1 MLENQG
7 KVTKLKVAKM
17 ASNSIKINE
26 KGFSLVEMIVVLIII
41 GTISSIAYGV
51 ILLNAG
57 TFKALSTEI
66 SKRWEL
72 RNAVRIMRH
81 DFSQIDPANIFGFS
95 KSVKGQKKIFFKDIY
110 GNRIFYQY
118 NKGTIRRK
126 KNSEKWEA
134 LATEL
139 KTPPFL
145 FLDSKLTPTKN
156 KNDIAFIKINLVA
169 EVNGKIRKV
178 EDTFYLRNKEKE
190 NVVKAKK

>member
-1 MLENQG
+1 M
-7 KVTKLKVAKM
+7 
-17 ASNSIKINE
+17 
-26 KGFSLVEMIVVLIII
+26 VEMIVVLIII
-41 GTISSIAYGV
+41 GLISSIAYGV

-57 TFKALSTEI
+57 TFKTLSTEI

-72 RNAVRIMRH
+72 RNALRIMRQ
-81 DFSQIDPANIFGFS
+81 DFSQIDPANIISFS
-95 KSVKGQKKIFFKDIY
+95 KSKKGQKKIFFKDID

-126 KNSEKWEA
+126 KNSEKWEV

-139 KTPPFL
+139 KTSPFVL
-145 FLDSKLTPTKN
+145 LDSKLTQAKN
-156 KNDIAFIKINLVA
+156 KNEIVFIKINLVA